1 MSPNLSRLPLN
12 SWQQLFFMCTLEIVG
27 GKLARGQ
34 PRLISLRMFDVRLLC
49 CSKCDSQIRVFY
61 ASVSSAILFY
71 LRSDL
76 YDFFSKAA
84 EQIEALRDQQTH
96 DGNQMIKNNTQKMYQ
111 ELVNKGKEFISK
123 ILTLVDRSDS
133 WPLWYNLVL
142 VLRHSIEKHSGF
154 ESDYLR
160 GW

>member
-1 MSPNLSRLPLN
+1 M
-12 SWQQLFFMCTLEIVG
+12 T
-27 GKLARGQ
+27 
-34 PRLISLRMFDVRLLC
+34 
-49 CSKCDSQIRVFY
+49 
-61 ASVSSAILFY
+61 
-71 LRSDL
+71 
-76 YDFFSKAA
+76 FFSKAA

-111 ELVNKGKEFISK
+111 ELVNKGKEFIRR
-123 ILTLVDRSDS
+123 ILTLVHRSDS

-154 ESDYLR
+154 ESDYLW